1 MIEPDTIKLI
11 RECDAGIKMGVTS
24 IDDVLTHVM
33 EEKMKNIL
41 KDAKQEH
48 EKLRSELETMLSD
61 YGDEGKDPNPLAKSM
76 SWMKT
81 NVKLGIENSDRTV
94 ADLIIEGCDM
104 GIKSLSRYLNEYKAA
119 EERAKNIAKELIKI
133 EETLSKNMR
142 PFL

>member
-24 IDDVLTHVM
+24 IDDVLTHVK

-48 EKLRSELETMLSD
+48 EKLRSELETMLSE

-133 EETLSKNMR
+133 EETLSKDMR

>member
-24 IDDVLTHVM
+24 IDDVLTHVK

-133 EETLSKNMR
+133 EETLSKDMR

>member
-41 KDAKQEH
+41 KDARQEH
-48 EKLRSELETMLSD
+48 ERLRVELETMLSE
-61 YGDEGKDPNPLAKSM
+61 YGDEGKDLNPLAKSM

-81 NVKLGIENSDRTV
+81 NVKLGIENSDGTV

-119 EERAKNIAKELIKI
+119 EERAKNIAKKLIKI
-133 EETLSKNMR
+133 EETLSKDMR

>member
-24 IDDVLTHVM
+24 IDDVLTHVR

-41 KDAKQEH
+41 KDARQEH

-61 YGDEGKDPNPLAKSM
+61 YGDEGKDPNPVAKSM

-81 NVKLGIENSDRTV
+81 NVKLGIENSDGTV

-119 EERAKNIAKELIKI
+119 EERAKNIAKKLIKI
-133 EETLSKNMR
+133 EETLSKDMR

>member
-24 IDDVLTHVM
+24 IDDVLTHVR

-41 KDAKQEH
+41 KDARQEH

-81 NVKLGIENSDRTV
+81 NVKLGIENSDGTV

-133 EETLSKNMR
+133 EEALSKNMR

>member
-41 KDAKQEH
+41 KDARQEH
-48 EKLRSELETMLSD
+48 ERLRVELETMLSE

-76 SWMKT
+76 SWMNT
-81 NVKLGIENSDRTV
+81 NVKLGIENSDGRV
-94 ADLIIEGCDM
+94 ADLIIEGFDM

-119 EERAKNIAKELIKI
+119 EERAKNIAKKLIKI
-133 EETLSKNMR
+133 EETLSKDMR

>member
-24 IDDVLTHVM
+24 IDDVLTHVR

-41 KDAKQEH
+41 KDARQEH

-81 NVKLGIENSDRTV
+81 NVKLGIENSDGTV

-119 EERAKNIAKELIKI
+119 EERAKNIAKKLIKI
-133 EETLSKNMR
+133 EETLSKDMR

>member
-24 IDDVLTHVM
+24 IDDVLTHVR

-41 KDAKQEH
+41 RDARQEH
-48 EKLRSELETMLSD
+48 ERLRVELETMLSD

-81 NVKLGIENSDRTV
+81 NVKLGIENSDGTV

-133 EETLSKNMR
+133 EETLSKDMR

>member
-24 IDDVLTHVM
+24 IDDVLTHVR

-41 KDAKQEH
+41 RDARQEH
-48 EKLRSELETMLSD
+48 ERLRVELETMLSE

-81 NVKLGIENSDRTV
+81 NVKLGIENSDGTV

-119 EERAKNIAKELIKI
+119 EERAKNIAKKLIKI
-133 EETLSKNMR
+133 EETLSKDMR

>member
-41 KDAKQEH
+41 KDARQEH
-48 EKLRSELETMLSD
+48 ERLRVELETMLSE

-81 NVKLGIENSDRTV
+81 NVKLGIENSDGTV

-119 EERAKNIAKELIKI
+119 EERAKNIAKKLIKI
-133 EETLSKNMR
+133 EEALSKNMR

>member
-24 IDDVLTHVM
+24 IDDVLTHVR

-41 KDAKQEH
+41 KDARQEH

-81 NVKLGIENSDRTV
+81 NVKLGIENSDGTV

-119 EERAKNIAKELIKI
+119 EERAKNIAKKLIKI

>member
-41 KDAKQEH
+41 KDARQEH
-48 EKLRSELETMLSD
+48 ERLRVELETMLAED
-61 YGDEGKDPNPLAKSM
+61 GDEGKDPNPLAKSM

-81 NVKLGIENSDRTV
+81 NVKLGIENSDGTV

-119 EERAKNIAKELIKI
+119 EERAKNIAKKLIKI
-133 EETLSKNMR
+133 EETLSKDMR

>member
-24 IDDVLTHVM
+24 IDDVLTHVR

-41 KDAKQEH
+41 KDARQEH

-61 YGDEGKDPNPLAKSM
+61 YVDEGKDPNPLAKSM

-81 NVKLGIENSDRTV
+81 NVKLGIENSDGTV

-119 EERAKNIAKELIKI
+119 EERAKNIAKKLIKI
-133 EETLSKNMR
+133 EETLSKDMR

>member
-41 KDAKQEH
+41 KDARQEH
-48 EKLRSELETMLSD
+48 ERLRVELETMLSE

-81 NVKLGIENSDRTV
+81 NVKLGIENSDGTV

-119 EERAKNIAKELIKI
+119 EERAKNIAKKLIKI
-133 EETLSKNMR
+133 EETLSKDMR

>member
-24 IDDVLTHVM
+24 IDDVLTHVR

-41 KDAKQEH
+41 RDARQEH
-48 EKLRSELETMLSD
+48 ERLRVELETMLSD

-81 NVKLGIENSDRTV
+81 NVKLGIENSDGTV

-119 EERAKNIAKELIKI
+119 EERAKNIAKKLIKI
-133 EETLSKNMR
+133 EETLSKDMR

>member
-24 IDDVLTHVM
+24 IDDVLTHVR

-41 KDAKQEH
+41 KDARQEH

-61 YGDEGKDPNPLAKSM
+61 YGDEGKDPNPVAKSM

-81 NVKLGIENSDRTV
+81 NVKLGIENSDGTV

-104 GIKSLSRYLNEYKAA
+104 GIKSLGRYLNEYKAA
-119 EERAKNIAKELIKI
+119 EERAKNIAKKLIKI
-133 EETLSKNMR
+133 EETLSKDMR

>member
-24 IDDVLTHVM
+24 IDDVLTHVR

-41 KDAKQEH
+41 KDARQEH

-61 YGDEGKDPNPLAKSM
+61 YGDEGKDPNPVAKSM

-81 NVKLGIENSDRTV
+81 NVKLGIENSDGTV

-119 EERAKNIAKELIKI
+119 EERAKNIAKKLIKI

>member
-33 EEKMKNIL
+33 EENMKNIL
-41 KDAKQEH
+41 KDARQEH
-48 EKLRSELETMLSD
+48 ERLRVELETMLSE

-81 NVKLGIENSDRTV
+81 NVKLGIENSDGTV

-119 EERAKNIAKELIKI
+119 EERAKNIAKKLIKI
-133 EETLSKNMR
+133 EETLSKDMR

>member
-24 IDDVLTHVM
+24 IDDVLTHVR

-41 KDAKQEH
+41 KDARQEH

-61 YGDEGKDPNPLAKSM
+61 YGDEGKDPNPVAKSM

-81 NVKLGIENSDRTV
+81 NVKLGIENSDGTV

-133 EETLSKNMR
+133 EETLSKDMR

>member
-24 IDDVLTHVM
+24 IDDVLTHVT

-48 EKLRSELETMLSD
+48 ERLRSELETMLSE

>member
-24 IDDVLTHVM
+24 IDDVLTHVR

-41 KDAKQEH
+41 KDARQEH

-61 YGDEGKDPNPLAKSM
+61 YGDEGKDPNPVAKSM

-81 NVKLGIENSDRTV
+81 NVKLGIESSDGTV

-133 EETLSKNMR
+133 EEALSKNMR

>member
-24 IDDVLTHVM
+24 IDDVLTHVK

-48 EKLRSELETMLSD
+48 ERLRSELETMLSD

>member
-41 KDAKQEH
+41 KDARQEH
-48 EKLRSELETMLSD
+48 ERLRVELDTMLSE

-81 NVKLGIENSDRTV
+81 NVKLGIENSDGTV

-119 EERAKNIAKELIKI
+119 EERAKNIAKKLIKI
-133 EETLSKNMR
+133 EETLSKDMR

>member
-24 IDDVLTHVM
+24 IDDVLTHVR

-41 KDAKQEH
+41 KDARQEH
-48 EKLRSELETMLSD
+48 ERLRVELETMLSE

-81 NVKLGIENSDRTV
+81 NVKLGIENSDGTV

-119 EERAKNIAKELIKI
+119 EERAKNIAKKLIKI
-133 EETLSKNMR
+133 EETLSKDMR

>member
-48 EKLRSELETMLSD
+48 EKLRSELETMLSE

-133 EETLSKNMR
+133 EETLSKDMR

>member
-33 EEKMKNIL
+33 EERMKNIL

-48 EKLRSELETMLSD
+48 EKLRSELEIMLSD

-133 EETLSKNMR
+133 EETLSKNMQ

>member
-24 IDDVLTHVM
+24 IDDVLTHVR

-41 KDAKQEH
+41 KDARQEH

-61 YGDEGKDPNPLAKSM
+61 YGDEGKDPNPVAKSM

-81 NVKLGIENSDRTV
+81 NVKLGIENSDGTV
-94 ADLIIEGCDM
+94 AELIIEGCDM

-119 EERAKNIAKELIKI
+119 EERAKNIAKKLIKI
-133 EETLSKNMR
+133 EETLSKDMR

>member
-24 IDDVLTHVM
+24 IDDVLTHVR

-41 KDAKQEH
+41 RDARQEH

-81 NVKLGIENSDRTV
+81 NVKLGIENSDGTV

-119 EERAKNIAKELIKI
+119 EERAKNIAKKLIKI
-133 EETLSKNMR
+133 EETLSKDMR

>member
-41 KDAKQEH
+41 KDARQEH
-48 EKLRSELETMLSD
+48 ERLRVELETMLSE

-81 NVKLGIENSDRTV
+81 NVKLGIENSDGTV

-104 GIKSLSRYLNEYKAA
+104 GIKSLSRYLYEYKAA
-119 EERAKNIAKELIKI
+119 EERAKNIAKKLIKI
-133 EETLSKNMR
+133 EETLSKDMR

>member
-24 IDDVLTHVM
+24 IDDVLTNVM

-41 KDAKQEH
+41 KDARQEH
-48 EKLRSELETMLSD
+48 ERLRVELETMLSE

-81 NVKLGIENSDRTV
+81 NVKLGIENSDGTV

-119 EERAKNIAKELIKI
+119 EERAKNIAKKLIKI
-133 EETLSKNMR
+133 EETLSKDMR

>member
-24 IDDVLTHVM
+24 IDDVLTHVK

-48 EKLRSELETMLSD
+48 EKLRSELETMLSE

>member
-24 IDDVLTHVM
+24 IDDVLTHVR

-41 KDAKQEH
+41 RDARQEH
-48 EKLRSELETMLSD
+48 ERLRVELETMLSD

-81 NVKLGIENSDRTV
+81 NVKLGIENSDGTV

-133 EETLSKNMR
+133 EEALSKNMR

>member
-48 EKLRSELETMLSD
+48 EKLRSELETMLSE

>member
-24 IDDVLTHVM
+24 IDDVLTHVR

-41 KDAKQEH
+41 KDARQEH

-61 YGDEGKDPNPLAKSM
+61 YGDEGKDPNPVAKSM

-81 NVKLGIENSDRTV
+81 NVKLGIENSDGTV

-119 EERAKNIAKELIKI
+119 EERAKKIAKELIKI
-133 EETLSKNMR
+133 EEALSKNMR